1 MEQVFEKKELC
12 CRCGACKSICP
23 KQAISMEPDGKGFLY
38 PAIDRGLCIDCGL
51 CRKVCPFPQGFVHP
65 QALPSPSVYA
75 AKNRT
80 EQVRMTSSS
89 GGLFVPLSDVVLN
102 RGGVVYGARF
112 DENHRVMHA
121 RAQTREERDLF
132 KSSKYVQSD
141 LNEIFRDIAADL
153 KNGKEVLFSGTP
165 CQAAGLQ
172 AYLGKRKIDSN
183 SLTVCDFVCL
193 GAPSPRIFE
202 EYKAYMENKFGSK
215 IKDLTF
221 RAKSTSKST
230 QDMRIAFE
238 NGKIYQ
244 AATAWEDPYYRMFL
258 NNLILR
264 PSCYECTFTTTKR
277 ASDLTLADFWGV
289 EKAFPQFED
298 KKGVS
303 LALLNTS
310 KGEKLFQA
318 VLPQL
323 EAVNTAIE
331 CCVKGNPNLEHP
343 SSCKQP
349 VEQFWKEYETNGFG
363 YLVNRYGVRTAKERV
378 KSALVKGLEKTGLYE
393 LIKRK

>member
-12 CRCGACKSICP
+12 CGCSACKNICP
-23 KQAISMEPDGKGFLY
+23 KTAISMRPDEKGFLY
-38 PAIDRGLCIDCGL
+38 PVIDQKLCIDCGL

-65 QALPSPSVYA
+65 DVLPSPSVYA

-89 GGLFVPLSDVVLN
+89 GGLFVPLSDLILS

-112 DENHRVMHA
+112 DENHRVVHA
-121 RAQTREERDLF
+121 RAKTREERDLF

-141 LNEIFRDIAADL
+141 LNGVFQDIAADL
-153 KNGKEVLFSGTP
+153 KNGIEVLFSGTP

-172 AYLGKRKIDSN
+172 TYLDKRKIDKG
-183 SLTVCDFVCL
+183 SLAVCDFVCH
-193 GAPSPRIFE
+193 GAPSPLIFE
-202 EYKAYMENKFGSK
+202 AYQAFMEQKYGSK
-215 IKDLTF
+215 IKSLTF
-221 RAKSTSKST
+221 RAKSTIKST

-238 NGKIYQ
+238 NGTVYQ
-244 AATAWEDPYYRMFL
+244 APSAWEDPYYRMFL

-264 PSCYECTFTTTKR
+264 PSCYQCTFTTTKR
-277 ASDLTLADFWGV
+277 ASDITLADFWGV
-289 EKAFPQFED
+289 EKAFPQFAD
-298 KKGVS
+298 KKGES

-310 KGEKLFQA
+310 KGEALFQA

-323 EAVNTAIE
+323 EVIE
-331 CCVKGNPNLEHP
+331 PSLEHCVKGNPNLKHP

-349 VEQFWKEYETNGFG
+349 LEQFWDEYESRGFG
-363 YLVNRYGVRTAKERV
+363 FVVQKYGRRTAKERV
-378 KSALVKGLEKTGLYE
+378 KAIIVKTLEATGL
-393 LIKRK
+393 LKHLKKG

>member
-1 MEQVFEKKELC
+1 M
-12 CRCGACKSICP
+12 
-23 KQAISMEPDGKGFLY
+23 
-38 PAIDRGLCIDCGL
+38 
-51 CRKVCPFPQGFVHP
+51 
-65 QALPSPSVYA
+65 
-75 AKNRT
+75 
-80 EQVRMTSSS
+80 
-89 GGLFVPLSDVVLN
+89 
-102 RGGVVYGARF
+102 
-112 DENHRVMHA
+112 
-121 RAQTREERDLF
+121 
-132 KSSKYVQSD
+132 
-141 LNEIFRDIAADL
+141 
-153 KNGKEVLFSGTP
+153 
-165 CQAAGLQ
+165 
-172 AYLGKRKIDSN
+172 
-183 SLTVCDFVCL
+183 TVCDFVCH

-289 EKAFPQFED
+289 EKPFPQFED

-378 KSALVKGLEKTGLYE
+378 KSAIVKGLEKTGLYE